1 MEPAA
6 DSNVTPL
13 ACDVKCVKKVPML
26 SFCLINVKC
35 KLLSISNMRK
45 VSLEDKL
52 WIQTLHS
59 GWMNSDVAFWL
70 NEFRRCILVEWI
82 QTLHSGWMN
91 SDVAFWLN
99 VLILKMYEINTL
111 LLLPLKIHLIIL
123 KHIKSL
129 ACVWK
134 GMKFVVYFSIFFY
147 IRGRHLG
154 GNAADRREILQDG
167 RVTFQTC
174 LLTFSGDILRGLQMW
189 EQKNVEGVGF
199 WASKTA
205 MWLQIW
211 QCCQWT

>member
-1 MEPAA
+1 
-6 DSNVTPL
+6 
-13 ACDVKCVKKVPML
+13 
-26 SFCLINVKC
+26 
-35 KLLSISNMRK
+35 
-45 VSLEDKL
+45 
-52 WIQTLHS
+52 
-59 GWMNSDVAFWL
+59 
-70 NEFRRCILVEWI
+70 
-82 QTLHSGWMN
+82 MN

-174 LLTFSGDILRGLQMW
+174 LLTFSGDILRGLQM
-189 EQKNVEGVGF
+189 
-199 WASKTA
+199 
-205 MWLQIW
+205 
-211 QCCQWT
+211 